1 MVAQRRDIADAAAFG
16 VMGASGVP
24 EVWLAIVVRQ
34 PVEADA
40 LIGWCEER
48 LPEVPIDR
56 VIEVAAIPRNGMGK
70 VERAKLKAQLAG

>member
-16 VMGASGVP
+16 VMGPSGLP
-24 EVWLAIVVRQ
+24 EVWLAVVARQ
-34 PVEADA
+34 PVDPRA
-40 LIGWCEER
+40 LITWCEER

-70 VERAKLKAQLAG
+70 VERAKLKAQLTG